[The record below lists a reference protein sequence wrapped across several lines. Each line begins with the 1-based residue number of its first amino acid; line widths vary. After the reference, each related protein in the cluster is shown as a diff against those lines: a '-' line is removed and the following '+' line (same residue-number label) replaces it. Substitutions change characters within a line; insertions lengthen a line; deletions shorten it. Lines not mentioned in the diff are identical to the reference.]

1 MFRGVGASIKKE
13 FLLVS
18 RDVHALLV
26 LFVMPLIFILIMSLA
41 MRDAFAE
48 KSQIR
53 LKAVVMCEEVTP
65 DTVYFVKK
73 LQESDGFEWSGS
85 CSSAV
90 RAPLASLME
99 KEEIMFGVSVQKG
112 FDQMIAKGESNATKI
127 EVLVNPEANPYMKT
141 LLEGSVQR
149 AAMEISLARRMSALN
164 PWASLQE
171 NQMAVTSKNLYHT
184 GYLSGGEANV
194 ERPTSVQ
201 QSVPAWLIFSMFFII
216 IPISNTFINER
227 RLGTLSRLAT
237 MNMSVYALVLSKIT
251 PYFLINQVQFGLM
264 LLAGAYLVPLFGGDA
279 LIIRGGA
286 LELMAV
292 SSVVSFASI
301 SYAIALAS
309 WVKTTEQAVT
319 IGGVLNIIFAAVGGI
334 MVPVFVMPQMMQN
347 FSIVSPM
354 SWGLESFLDIFLHQ
368 ASFTELI
375 PNMAALGLFGLV
387 LLGVAVLRLNKEM
400 KEGL

>member
-149 AAMEISLARRMSALN
+149 AAMEISLARRMSAATRC
-164 PWASLQE
+164 PSIAC
-171 NQMAVTSKNLYHT
+171 
-184 GYLSGGEANV
+184 SG
-194 ERPTSVQ
+194 
-201 QSVPAWLIFSMFFII
+201 
-216 IPISNTFINER
+216 
-227 RLGTLSRLAT
+227 
-237 MNMSVYALVLSKIT
+237 
-251 PYFLINQVQFGLM
+251 
-264 LLAGAYLVPLFGGDA
+264 
-279 LIIRGGA
+279 
-286 LELMAV
+286 
-292 SSVVSFASI
+292 
-301 SYAIALAS
+301 
-309 WVKTTEQAVT
+309 
-319 IGGVLNIIFAAVGGI
+319 
-334 MVPVFVMPQMMQN
+334 
-347 FSIVSPM
+347 
-354 SWGLESFLDIFLHQ
+354 
-368 ASFTELI
+368 
-375 PNMAALGLFGLV
+375 
-387 LLGVAVLRLNKEM
+387 
-400 KEGL
+400 

>member
-1 MFRGVGASIKKE
+1 MFKGVGASIKKE

-18 RDVHALLV
+18 RDIHALLV

-48 KSQIR
+48 KSQIQ
-53 LKAVVMCEEVTP
+53 LKAVVSCEEVTQ
-65 DTVYFVKK
+65 DSTDFIKK
-73 LQESDGFEWSGS
+73 LQQSDGFEWSGS
-85 CSSAV
+85 CKGEDGPSITS
-90 RAPLASLME
+90 RME
-99 KEEIMFGVSVQKG
+99 KEGIMFGVSVQKG
-112 FDQMIAKGESNATKI
+112 FDRTIEMREPNTTKI
-127 EVLVNPEANPYMKT
+127 EVVINPEANPYMKT
-141 LLEGSVQR
+141 LFEGSVQR
-149 AAMEISLARRMSALN
+149 AAMEIALAHRMNALN

-171 NQMAVTSKNLYHT
+171 NQTAVTSKNLYHT
-184 GYLSGGEANV
+184 GYLSGGEANE

-264 LLAGAYLVPLFGGDA
+264 LLAGVYLVPLFGGDA

-334 MVPVFVMPQMMQN
+334 MVPTFVMPQMMQN
-347 FSIVSPM
+347 FSVVSPM

-368 ASFTELI
+368 ASFSQLI
-375 PNMAALGLFGLV
+375 PNMLALGLFGLV
-387 LLGVAVLRLNKEM
+387 LLGVAAVRLNKEM